1 MKSIKILA
9 SLFAGLVLT
18 TACSS
23 DRDSNPVYQEP
34 SVFLLN
40 TPAFVNGTYD
50 LENSTTLQLTCTQPN
65 YGYTAATMYAVQV
78 SLSQS
83 FSNFTELTTQYS
95 TALMNVD
102 VSELAVAATT
112 MAVEAG
118 YDGDQFPLDI
128 PVYIRLRAYLPNAT
142 GAQAKSGDIISNV
155 ITLPHV
161 KLHFALPPVDLPEH
175 IYVIGSFNGWSWDTA
190 PEMVVVNG
198 APNVMWRMVYL
209 DGGFKINTATSWNG
223 GEKGYG
229 QVTIVD
235 NAGANVSDDGG
246 NIGVGNPGWY
256 LLVVKT
262 AVVGRD
268 ITFEVDFEEAAV
280 WLIGNTLG
288 GWDELAPAG
297 KFTTPTTPDGE
308 FVSPAFVASVDGVS
322 PASDPQGV
330 RAYVK
335 VPGYDWWKSE
345 FMIFDGKIVYRANG
359 GDQERV
365 AGNQGQK
372 LYLNFTNDTGRI
384 E

>member
-1 MKSIKILA
+1 MKKLNILA

-18 TACSS
+18 TACTS
-23 DRDSNPVYQEP
+23 DRDSNPIYQEP
-34 SVFLLN
+34 SVFVLN

-50 LENSTTLQLTCTQPN
+50 LENSTTLQLTCSQPN

-83 FSNFTELTTQYS
+83 FTTFTELTTQYS

-118 YDGDQFPLDI
+118 YSGEDFPLDI
-128 PVYIRLRAYLPNAT
+128 PLYLRLRAYLPNAT
-142 GAQAKSGDIISNV
+142 GAQAKGGDIVSNS

-161 KLHFALPPVDLPEH
+161 KLHYALPPVTLPEN
-175 IYVIGSFNGWSWDTA
+175 VWFIGSFNGWSWDTA
-190 PEMVVVNG
+190 PAGVMVNG
-198 APNVMWRMVYL
+198 TDNVFWRLLYL

-235 NAGANVSDDGG
+235 NAGANIGDDGG

-256 LLVVKT
+256 LVIVKT
-262 AVVGRD
+262 AVAGRD
-268 ITFEVDFEEAAV
+268 VTFEVDFEEAAV
-280 WLIGNTLG
+280 WMIGTVTGAGDSAWSEMLD
-288 GWDELAPAG
+288 GW
-297 KFTTPTTPDGE
+297 KCTTPTTADGE
-308 FVSPAFVASVDGVS
+308 FVSPAFAASAAADS
-322 PASDPQGV
+322 GV

-345 FMIFDGKIVYRANG
+345 FMVFDGKIVYRATG

-365 AGNQGQK
+365 MGEAGQK
-372 LYLNFTNDTGRI
+372 LYLNFSNDTGRI